1 MSQLAAAAV
10 LHADGHKDGAKC
22 RQIMEGARAV
32 FLERGFDAASMG
44 EIARRAGVSKGTLY
58 VYFDSKEELFETI
71 FEVESRAQ
79 AEQVFSLDPEDRDV
93 EAVLTRLG
101 CAFVRFQCEPGRL
114 SPLRTVISIA
124 GRMPAL
130 GQRFYDAG
138 PATGVARLGD
148 YLDAQIA
155 AGVLAIEDR
164 EVAAA
169 QFLDACQATLFK
181 PMMLAGAP
189 PPSEA
194 RIAHVVGIAVRG
206 FLAAYRVPVTG

>member
-1 MSQLAAAAV
+1 MSEPSDAAILLEDAPR
-10 LHADGHKDGAKC
+10 DGAKP

-58 VYFDSKEELFETI
+58 VYFESKEELFETI

-79 AEQVFSLDPEDRDV
+79 AEQVFSLDPSDHDV

-101 CAFVRFQCEPGRL
+101 RAFVRFQCQPGRL

-138 PATGVARLGD
+138 PATGVARLGA
-148 YLDAQIA
+148 YLEAQRQ
-155 AGVLAIEDR
+155 AGILSVEDC
-164 EVAAA
+164 ELAAA
-169 QFLDACQATLFK
+169 QFLDSCQATLFK
-181 PMMLAGAP
+181 PMMFAAAP
-189 PPSEA
+189 PPSDD
-194 RIAHVVGIAVRG
+194 RIAHVVGVAVRC
-206 FLAAYRVPVTG
+206 FLASYLPRA